1 MLTEDFAS
9 KRMVTA
15 INSFSLH
22 WADILVLVV
31 YFAIVIGF
39 GVWSSCKNRGS
50 VEGYF
55 LAGRSMSFLPVGASL
70 FASNIGSGHFIG
82 LAGSGASNGI
92 GVAGFELNASY
103 VLIILGWVFLPV
115 YIKADVYTMP
125 EFLKKRFGGDRIR
138 FYQTILALILSI
150 FTKISVDLYSGAI
163 FLNQALG
170 WNMYVSVIALVALAA
185 LFTIGGGLSAV
196 IWTDFIQTIIMV
208 IAAFILMIIS
218 YIRVGGLQSIKDL
231 YPYSVADTTLYNST
245 LCGMPPEDYFSVIR
259 PLNSDNGPPWVGIFG
274 MTILSIWYWCSDQ
287 VIVQRALAA
296 KNLTHARAGCIVA
309 SYLKFLPLFLM
320 IIPGMVAR
328 ILFQDKIGCS
338 SPQTCK
344 EICGNEASCTDIA
357 YPLIVIELMPN
368 GLRGLM
374 LACMIAALMTS
385 LTSIFNSSST
395 IFTID
400 IWQRFRTNAPQW
412 ELLIVG
418 RVFTLILVG
427 ISILWIP
434 IISFAQG
441 GRLFDYIQAV
451 QSFLAPPIC
460 AIYLLAILWK
470 RVNEEG
476 AFWGLICG
484 LIIGLIR
491 FIWEFSYT
499 VPPCVLSHT
508 DQRPEAVKFHF
519 LYFAIVLFVLT
530 CLITI
535 TISLL
540 TRPIPSQCLH
550 GLNIFDLDNP
560 VKPTPIPTKP
570 GCWHKADT
578 SFEDKNTPPSVS
590 IPSTDGPGRRFTI
603 FYADPSNKD
612 AKYYFK
618 IMISWICGVE
628 QPNDQNGQTTTIT
641 SIPLLA
647 AENMF
652 WKRICNYNG
661 VLILAFC
668 AFLWAFFTDYRINK
682 MYKAS

>member
-1 MLTEDFAS
+1 MADT
-9 KRMVTA
+9 

-22 WADILVLVV
+22 WADILVLIA

-39 GVWSSCKNRGS
+39 GIWSSCKNRGS
-50 VEGYF
+50 IGGYF
-55 LAGRSMSFLPVGASL
+55 LAGRTMTFLPVGASL

-82 LAGSGASNGI
+82 LAGSGVSNGI

-103 VLIILGWVFLPV
+103 VLIILGWIFLPV
-115 YIKADVYTMP
+115 YIKADVFTMP

-138 FYQTILALILSI
+138 FYQTVLALILSI

-196 IWTDFIQTIIMV
+196 IWTDFIQTIIMI
-208 IAAFILMIIS
+208 IAACILMVIS
-218 YIRVGGLQSIKDL
+218 YVRVGGLQLIKEF
-231 YPYSVADTTLYNST
+231 YPYSVADTTLFNET
-245 LCGMPPEDYFSVIR
+245 FCGIPPEDYFSVIR
-259 PLNSDNGPPWVGIFG
+259 PLNSDNGPPWVGIIG

-287 VIVQRALAA
+287 VIVQRAPAA

-320 IIPGMVAR
+320 IIPGMAAR
-328 ILFQDKIGCS
+328 ILFPDRIACS
-338 SPQTCK
+338 NPETCK
-344 EICGNEASCTDIA
+344 QICGNEASCTDIA

-418 RVFTLILVG
+418 RIFTLILVV

-434 IISFAQG
+434 IISIAQG

-470 RVNEEG
+470 RINEES

-491 FIWEFSYT
+491 FIWEFSYV
-499 VPPCVLSHT
+499 VPSCELLHT
-508 DQRPEAVKFHF
+508 DQRPAAIKFHF
-519 LYFAIVLFVLT
+519 LYFAILLFVLT
-530 CLITI
+530 YLITI

-540 TRPIPSQCLH
+540 TRPIPEQCLY
-550 GLNIFDLDNP
+550 GLNIFDLNNP
-560 VKPTPIPTKP
+560 LKPTPIPTKI
-570 GCWHKADT
+570 GYWHKADT
-578 SFEDKNTPPSVS
+578 SFEDKN
-590 IPSTDGPGRRFTI
+590 IPRTSTVIQPTNESGRRFTI
-603 FYADPSNKD
+603 FYPDPSNKN

-618 IMISWICGVE
+618 VICSWICGVE
-628 QPNDQNGQTTTIT
+628 KSKDGNNQANALIT
-641 SIPLLA
+641 MPPLA
-647 AENMF
+647 AENVF
-652 WKRICNYNG
+652 WKRICNING
-661 VLILAFC
+661 IFILAFC
-668 AFLWAFFTDYRINK
+668 AFLWAFFTDYRIDK
-682 MYKAS
+682 LYKSF

>member
-1 MLTEDFAS
+1 MTF
-9 KRMVTA
+9 
-15 INSFSLH
+15 
-22 WADILVLVV
+22 
-31 YFAIVIGF
+31 
-39 GVWSSCKNRGS
+39 
-50 VEGYF
+50 F
-55 LAGRSMSFLPVGASL
+55 L
-70 FASNIGSGHFIG
+70 IGSG
-82 LAGSGASNGI
+82 ANNGI

-103 VLIILGWVFLPV
+103 VLIILGWLFLPV
-115 YIKADVYTMP
+115 YIKADIYTMP

-138 FYQTILALILSI
+138 FYQTTLALILSI

-170 WNMYVSVIALVALAA
+170 WNMYISIIALITLAA
-185 LFTIGGGLSAV
+185 IFTIGGGLSAV

-218 YIRVGGLQSIKDL
+218 YIRVGGLQMIKNL
-231 YPYSVADTTLYNST
+231 YPYSVADTTLFNNT
-245 LCGMPPEDYFSVIR
+245 VCGIPSEDYFSIIR
-259 PLNSDNGPPWVGIFG
+259 PLNSNNGPPWIGIIG
-274 MTILSIWYWCSDQ
+274 MTI

-328 ILFQDKIGCS
+328 ILFPDKIGCS

-344 EICGNEASCTDIA
+344 EVCNNEASCTDIA
-357 YPLIVIELMPN
+357 YPLIVIELMPS

-400 IWQRFRTNAPQW
+400 IWQRFRPRALQW

-434 IISFAQG
+434 IISIAQG
-441 GRLFDYIQAV
+441 GRLFDYIQSV

-470 RVNEEG
+470 RINEEG

-491 FIWEFSYT
+491 FIWEFSYS
-499 VPPCVLSHT
+499 VPPCELSHT
-508 DQRPEAVKFHF
+508 DQRPTVVKFHF
-519 LYFAIVLFVLT
+519 LYFAVLLFVLT

-540 TRPIPSQCLH
+540 TRPIPDQCVDLLSFSMAGGTSYLH
-550 GLNIFDLDNP
+550 GLNLFDLKNP
-560 VKPTPIPTKP
+560 LKPTPIPTKT

-578 SFEDKNTPPSVS
+578 SFEDENIQISVPIQSIS
-590 IPSTDGPGRRFTI
+590 IPEHRFSI
-603 FYADPSNKD
+603 FYSDPTNKNVM
-612 AKYYFK
+612 YYFK
-618 IMISWICGVE
+618 FIFSWICGVE
-628 QPNDQNGQTTTIT
+628 HIDDHNNQATI
-641 SIPLLA
+641 PPLA
-647 AENMF
+647 AENLF
-652 WKRICNYNG
+652 WKHICNLNG
-661 VLILAFC
+661 IIVLGFC
-668 AFLWAFFTDYRINK
+668 AFLWAFFTDYRIDK
-682 MYKAS
+682 MYKNS

>member
-1 MLTEDFAS
+1 
-9 KRMVTA
+9 MVNA
-15 INSFSLH
+15 IKSFPLH
-22 WADILVLVV
+22 WSDILVLIA
-31 YFAIVIGF
+31 YFIIVIGF
-39 GVWSSCKNRGS
+39 GIWSSLKNRGS
-50 VEGYF
+50 VGGYF
-55 LAGRSMSFLPVGASL
+55 LAGRTMTFLPVGASL
-70 FASNIGSGHFIG
+70 FSSNIGSGHFIG

-138 FYQTILALILSI
+138 LYQTALALILSI

-170 WNMYVSVIALVALAA
+170 WNMYISIITLVALAA
-185 LFTIGGGLSAV
+185 IFTIGGGLSAV

-218 YIRVGGLQSIKDL
+218 YIRVGGLQMIKDL
-231 YPYSVADTTLYNST
+231 YPYSIADTTLFNT
-245 LCGMPPEDYFSVIR
+245 TTCGIPPEDYFSVIR
-259 PLNSDNGPPWVGIFG
+259 PLNSNNGPPWVGIFG
-274 MTILSIWYWCSDQ
+274 MTIMSIWYWCSDQ

-328 ILFQDKIGCS
+328 ILFQDKIACS
-338 SPQTCK
+338 TPQTCK
-344 EICGNEASCTDIA
+344 EICNNEASCTDIA
-357 YPLIVIELMPN
+357 YPLIVIELMPR
-368 GLRGLM
+368 GLRGLI

-400 IWQRFRTNAPQW
+400 VWQRFRSKAPQW

-434 IISFAQG
+434 IISIAQG
-441 GRLFDYIQAV
+441 GRLFDYIQSV

-470 RVNEEG
+470 RINEEG

-491 FIWEFSYT
+491 FIWEFSYS
-499 VPPCVLSHT
+499 VPPCELSHM
-508 DQRPEAVKFHF
+508 DQRPAAVKFHF
-519 LYFAIVLFVLT
+519 LYFAILLFVLT

-540 TRPIPSQCLH
+540 TRPIPDQCLH
-550 GLNIFDLDNP
+550 GLNIFDLKNP
-560 VKPTPIPTKP
+560 LKPTPIPTKS

-578 SFEDKNTPPSVS
+578 SFEDTNIQINSPFQSRNTPEHRFS
-590 IPSTDGPGRRFTI
+590 ILYP
-603 FYADPSNKD
+603 DPTNKNI
-612 AKYYFK
+612 KYYFK
-618 IMISWICGVE
+618 LIFSWICGVE
-628 QPNDQNGQTTTIT
+628 HIDDRNNQTNANEIIPPLIT
-641 SIPLLA
+641 
-647 AENMF
+647 ENLF
-652 WKRICNYNG
+652 WKRICNLNG
-661 VLILAFC
+661 VIILGFC
-668 AFLWAFFTDYRINK
+668 AFLWAFFTDYRIDK
-682 MYKAS
+682 MYKNP